1 MDNIDLLIDN
11 ISRGVGDFQKNID
24 SLKRHGKKAI
34 IALLNTKATHIPGNR
49 DGRDSVTDIL
59 TAISEISKDHKEF
72 VLNLFSEELDKP
84 NEQQKYISSLA
95 WTLSAIDSKQA
106 VPLLIKGLKHGN
118 KWIRWMCCESLLRI
132 KDVNSISGLITALG
146 DRSGLVKSTAIEA
159 LSEFGTSEVIPH
171 LEKLSRS
178 KNTEISENARK
189 AIESINKRINLQK
202 PTN

>member
-11 ISRGVGDFQKNID
+11 ISKGLGDFQKNID
-24 SLKRHGKKAI
+24 SLKSHGEKAI
-34 IALLNTKATHIPGNR
+34 IALLNAKATHIPGNR

-72 VLNLFSEELDKP
+72 VLNLFSEELNKS

-95 WTLSAIDSKQA
+95 WTLSAIDSKQV
-106 VPLLIKGLKHGN
+106 VPLLIKGLKHEN
-118 KWIRWMCCESLLRI
+118 KWIRWACCESLLRI

-146 DRSGLVKSTAIEA
+146 DRSSLVKSTAIEA

-178 KNTEISENARK
+178 KNKEISENARK
-189 AIESINKRINLQK
+189 AIESINRRIHSHK
-202 PTN
+202 PT